1 MIHTPSRGGTG
12 RQAGFDD
19 TTSVLWNAPIGFFKS
34 VPEGRYLAVNPAL
47 ARMYGYDT
55 PEEMVAG
62 ITDIATQVY
71 ADPAD
76 RRRLMELLETR
87 GQVDGYE
94 CLVNRRDGSTLWISV
109 SMQNV
114 RDAVGKTLHYQ
125 GFVTDITRHKRFETQ
140 WQGTFDS
147 VQDLIALVD
156 IDHRIVRANQAL
168 ARRLNDTPAGLRGRF
183 YHAALHGLSAPAA
196 SCPHAKCLLSGR
208 TECAEI
214 HEERLGG
221 HFLVF
226 ASPQFDHGGLVTG
239 SILVARDIS
248 EAKAAEEKLRQS
260 EGNYRRLST
269 LLRLVCDNVPDMIW
283 AKDLQKRYIFAN
295 TALCRTL
302 LNATDTDEPIGR
314 TDLFF
319 ARRERESH
327 PGDPDWHTFGEICRD
342 TDQITMDAGSPQQFD
357 EYGNIQGKFL
367 YLDVRKAPLMDENGA
382 MIGTVGSA
390 REVTEQRRIAEA
402 LRAGN
407 ETMKN
412 ILDGIPADIY
422 VSDLLTNEVLFT
434 NKALRE
440 SFGRDCTGEICHEAF
455 QRVSAPCP
463 WCTSPG
469 LLDADGNPSGIITW
483 ENFNP
488 ISRKW
493 NLNHDRA
500 TVWFDGRLARIQI
513 AMDITDRKRMEE
525 ALRESEQRHKIIF
538 EHSPLGMLL
547 LDGEGGIVDCN
558 EAFVRL
564 MGSSRERIIGLNP
577 VRLNIPVVSDAVLRA
592 LAGETVDC
600 EDEYTS
606 LTGNVTRYLRAIFNP
621 VSRRNRQAGV
631 IAIIEDVT
639 QRKRDEEALRRMNL
653 QLQSILDALPGSLN
667 VIGVDCTLFSSNTL
681 DREKAAEA
689 ERDPFKAKCYELLYD
704 RSAPCPWCKMGEV
717 LATGRPVFEVT
728 QPDDPRERM
737 TGRAYQFHVNPIT
750 DGEGGLLG
758 IVEYGLDVTELR
770 RVKEQAL
777 AANEAK
783 SAFLANMSHE
793 LRTPL
798 NGIMGM
804 LQLLEMTGLN
814 KEQGDFTATAVMSCK
829 RLVSLLSDILDLS
842 RIDAGMLRIRN
853 EPLDLVEVLSQT
865 WDLFLPIAKEN
876 GVELRLEFDPDIP
889 RLVLGDATRVQQ
901 ILTNLV
907 GNALKFTHEGRVA
920 LEAARLSP
928 THPNECRVLFS
939 VTDTGIGIP
948 DDKVDALFRPFSQ
961 VNDGYTRS
969 YQGAG
974 LGLSICKRLAEL
986 MGGHISVVSELGVGT
1001 TMFVSL
1007 PFGLPKTVPVP
1018 SPVGRHSFSAPELEG
1033 LAVLLVEDDPL
1044 SAVTEA
1050 KFLQKIGAKVTHAE
1064 NGLQALQALRE
1075 GAFDLVLMDV
1085 QMPVMDGV
1093 EATRAIRAGQA
1104 GEGVRNIPVV
1114 ALTAYAMDG
1123 DREKFLAAG
1132 MDGYI
1137 AKPVE
1142 IADLVRTLSA
1152 FARRAGR

>member
-1 MIHTPSRGGTG
+1 MMQSPPGGG
-12 RQAGFDD
+12 HQAGFDD

-34 VPEGRYLAVNPAL
+34 APAGRYLAVNPAL

-55 PEEMVAG
+55 PEEMVVG

-76 RRRLMELLETR
+76 RLRLLGLLETR

-94 CLVNRRDGSTLWISV
+94 CLVNRRDGSPLWISV
-109 SMQNV
+109 SMQTV

-125 GFVTDITRHKRFETQ
+125 GFVTDITRHKRFEKQ

-147 VQDLIALVD
+147 VPDLIALID
-156 IDHRIVRANQAL
+156 TDHRIVRANLAL
-168 ARRLNDTPAGLRGRF
+168 ARRLEATPESLRGRL
-183 YHAALHGLSAPAA
+183 YHKVLHGLPSPAA
-196 SCPHAKCLLSGR
+196 SCPHAKCLLSGQ

-214 HEERLGG
+214 REECLGG
-221 HFLVF
+221 HFLLF
-226 ASPQFDHGGLVTG
+226 ASPQFDHGGRVTG

-248 EAKAAEEKLRQS
+248 EAKAAEEKLRRS
-260 EGNYRRLST
+260 EDNYRRLST

-302 LNATDTDEPIGR
+302 LHAADTDEPVGK

-319 ARRERESH
+319 AQRERSRF
-327 PGDPDWHTFGEICRD
+327 PDDPDWHTFGEICRD
-342 TDQITMDAGSPQQFD
+342 TDQITMDAGRPQQFD
-357 EYGNIQGKFL
+357 EYGNIQGRFL
-367 YLDVRKAPLMDENGA
+367 YLDVRKAPLMDENGV

-407 ETMKN
+407 ETLKN

-422 VSDLLTNEVLFT
+422 VSDLRTNEVLFT

-455 QRVSAPCP
+455 QRVSSPCP
-463 WCTSPG
+463 WCTTPD
-469 LLDADGNPSGIITW
+469 LLDDRGDPSGIITW

-500 TVWFDGRLARIQI
+500 TVWLDGRLARIQI

-525 ALRESEQRHKIIF
+525 ALRASEHRHKIIF

-547 LDGEGGIVDCN
+547 LDGAGGIVDCN

-606 LTGNVTRYLRAIFNP
+606 LTGNVTRFLRAIFNP
-621 VSRRNRQAGV
+621 VSRENPRAGV

-667 VIGVDCTLFSSNTL
+667 VIGVDYTLISSNTRSR
-681 DREKAAEA
+681 DHADETS
-689 ERDPFKAKCYELLYD
+689 RDPAGSKCHELLYA
-704 RSAPCPWCKMGEV
+704 RISPCPWCKMGEV

-728 QPDDPRERM
+728 QPDDPRERA
-737 TGRAYQFHVNPIT
+737 TGRAYQFYVNPIT

-777 AANEAK
+777 AASEAK

-804 LQLLEMTGLN
+804 LQLLAMTGLD
-814 KEQGDFTATAVMSCK
+814 KEQEDFTATAVISCK

-842 RIDAGMLRIRN
+842 RIDAGMLQIRN
-853 EPLDLVEVLSQT
+853 EPVDLVEVMSQT

-876 GVELRLEFDPDIP
+876 GVELHLEFDPDIP
-889 RLVLGDATRVQQ
+889 RLLLGDATRVQQ

-907 GNALKFTHEGRVA
+907 GNALKFTPEGQVA
-920 LEAARLSP
+920 LEAARLSS
-928 THPNECRVLFS
+928 TRPNECRVLFS

-948 DDKVDALFRPFSQ
+948 DDKVDSLFRPFSQ
-961 VNDGYTRS
+961 VNEGYTRS

-1007 PFGLPKTVPVP
+1007 SFGLSDRVSVQAG
-1018 SPVGRHSFSAPELEG
+1018 VGRHSFSAPELEG

-1044 SAVTEA
+1044 SAVTA
-1050 KFLQKIGAKVTHAE
+1050 TKLLQKVGVRATHAE
-1064 NGLQALQALRE
+1064 NGQQALYALRE
-1075 GAFDLVLMDV
+1075 GSFDLVLMDV
-1085 QMPVMDGV
+1085 QMPVMDGA

-1104 GEGVRNIPVV
+1104 GEGVRSIPIV

-1142 IADLVRTLSA
+1142 IADLVGTLTS
-1152 FARRAGR
+1152 FARRSGR

>member
-1 MIHTPSRGGTG
+1 MMQSPPCGGH
-12 RQAGFDD
+12 QAGFDD

-34 VPEGRYLAVNPAL
+34 IPAGRYLAVNPAL

-109 SMQNV
+109 SMQTV
-114 RDAVGKTLHYQ
+114 RDADGKTLHYQ
-125 GFVTDITRHKRFETQ
+125 GFVTDITRHKRFEKQ

-147 VQDLIALVD
+147 VPDLIALID
-156 IDHRIVRANQAL
+156 TDHRIVRANLAL
-168 ARRLNDTPAGLRGRF
+168 AMRLGATPEGLRGRL
-183 YHAALHGLSAPAA
+183 YHEALHGLHGPAA
-196 SCPHAKCLLSGR
+196 SCPHVKCLLSGR

-214 HEERLGG
+214 REDRLGG

-226 ASPQFDHGGLVTG
+226 ASPQFDHGGRVTG

-248 EAKAAEEKLRQS
+248 DAKAAEEKLRQS
-260 EGNYRRLST
+260 EDDYRRLSR

-283 AKDLQKRYIFAN
+283 AKDLQKRYVFAN

-302 LNATDTDEPIGR
+302 LNASDTDEPVGK

-319 ARRERESH
+319 AQRERGRF
-327 PGDPDWHTFGEICRD
+327 PDDPDWHTFGEICRD
-342 TDQITMDAGSPQQFD
+342 TDQITMDAGRPQQFD
-357 EYGNIQGKFL
+357 EYGNIQGRFL
-367 YLDVRKAPLMDENGA
+367 YLDVRKAPLMDENGV

-390 REVTEQRRIAEA
+390 REVTEQRRTAET

-407 ETMKN
+407 ETLKN

-422 VSDLLTNEVLFT
+422 VSDLRTNEVLFA

-463 WCTSPG
+463 WCTSPD
-469 LLDADGNPSGIITW
+469 LLDADGNPSGIIAW

-488 ISRKW
+488 ITRKW

-500 TVWFDGRLARIQI
+500 AVWLDGRMARIQI
-513 AMDITDRKRMEE
+513 AMDITDRKAMEE
-525 ALRESEQRHKIIF
+525 ALREREHRHKVIF
-538 EHSPLGMLL
+538 ENSPLGMLL

-577 VRLNIPVVSDAVLRA
+577 VQLRIPVVRDAVLRA

-606 LTGNVTRYLRAIFNP
+606 LTGNVTRFLRAIFNP
-621 VSRRNRQAGV
+621 MSRGNPRAGV
-631 IAIIEDVT
+631 IAVIEDVT
-639 QRKRDEEALRRMNL
+639 QRKRDEEDLRRMNL
-653 QLQSILDALPGSLN
+653 QLQSILGALPGALN
-667 VIGVDCTLFSSNTL
+667 VIGVDFTLFSSNTL
-681 DREKAAEA
+681 DPEKTAAA
-689 ERDPFKAKCYELLYD
+689 ADPSGAKCYRLLYE
-704 RSAPCPWCKMGEV
+704 RRTPCPWCKMGEV

-777 AANEAK
+777 AASEAK

-804 LQLLEMTGLN
+804 LQLLEMTGLD
-814 KEQGDFTATAVMSCK
+814 KEQKDLTATAVTSCK
-829 RLVSLLSDILDLS
+829 RLVGLLSDILDLS
-842 RIDAGMLRIRN
+842 RIDAGMLQIRN
-853 EPLDLVEVLSQT
+853 EPMDLVEVMSQT

-876 GVELRLEFDPDIP
+876 GVELRLEFDPNLP
-889 RLVLGDATRVQQ
+889 RLILGDATRVQQ

-920 LEAARLSP
+920 LEAVRLS
-928 THPNECRVLFS
+928 TTRANECRVLFS
-939 VTDTGIGIP
+939 VADTGIGIP

-961 VNDGYTRS
+961 VNDGYTRN

-986 MGGHISVVSELGVGT
+986 MGGHISLVSELGAGT
-1001 TMFVSL
+1001 TMFVCL
-1007 PFGLPKTVPVP
+1007 PFALPGNVPVMP
-1018 SPVGRHSFSAPELEG
+1018 PMGRQSFSAPELEG

-1044 SAVTEA
+1044 SAVTET
-1050 KFLQKIGAKVTHAE
+1050 KFLQKVGARVTHVE
-1064 NGLQALQALRE
+1064 NGLQALHALRE
-1075 GAFDLVLMDV
+1075 VPFDLVLMDV

-1137 AKPVE
+1137 SKPVE
-1142 IADLVRTLSA
+1142 IADLVGTLSA
-1152 FARRAGR
+1152 FARRSGR